1 MERDK
6 RPGVI
11 TETNSSSGGPTG
23 QPFGLLVSC
32 ASGVSVVS
40 LAGRDEWLVGRAQ
53 ECDIVIADGSVS
65 REHARLV
72 LGDAMALEDLGSRN
86 GTSVQGRRLQPR
98 ERTAVSVGSVL
109 ELGSAMCLLQRAPI
123 TPGLRRAAANA
134 ALARLRP
141 TRPDA
146 ADADEPIVCEP
157 AMRNLYALLDVV
169 APSPLNVLILGET
182 GVGKELYAK
191 AVHRRSPRAAGRFLE
206 LDCGALPESILEAE
220 LFGYEKGAFTGAVQ
234 AKVGLFESAHAG
246 TVFLDEVGELPLST
260 QAKLLRVLET
270 GQVMR
275 LGSVQPA
282 VVDVRFVAA
291 TNRDLR
297 HLITEGR
304 FRPDLYF
311 RLNGIS
317 ITLPPLRQRRADLGP
332 LAAHFASRAARSMG
346 RSSPRLTDEALAA
359 FERYEWPGNVRELRN
374 IVERAVVMSR
384 GEHLG
389 LDDLIVAEPG
399 AFGREGSSEDTV
411 PPPLPAAQHSLQPMA
426 SSSTVVSGRFGT
438 PPGADLRAELKTLER
453 ERILDTLARTA
464 GNQTQ
469 AAKILGISRYTLINR
484 LEEYGITRPR
494 KRT

>member
-1 MERDK
+1 MEREE
-6 RPGVI
+6 RPGAI
-11 TETNSSSGGPTG
+11 TETKSSSGGPAG
-23 QPFGLLVSC
+23 QPFSLLVSC

-40 LAGRDEWLVGRAQ
+40 LAGRDEWLVGRAD
-53 ECDIVIADGSVS
+53 ECDIVVADGSVS
-65 REHARLV
+65 REHARLL
-72 LGDAMALEDLGSRN
+72 LGDAMVLEDLGSTN
-86 GTSVQGRRLQPR
+86 GTTVQGRRLQPR

-109 ELGSAMCLLQRAPI
+109 ELGSAMCVLQRAPI
-123 TPGLRRAAANA
+123 ASGLRLAAANA

-141 TRPDA
+141 RLDG
-146 ADADEPIVCEP
+146 ADTDEPIICDP
-157 AMRNLYALLDVV
+157 AMRNLYALLDLV
-169 APSPLNVLILGET
+169 APSPLSVLVLGET
-182 GVGKELYAK
+182 GVGKELYAQ

-234 AKVGLFESAHAG
+234 PKVGLFESAHGG
-246 TVFLDEVGELPLST
+246 TVFLDEVGELSLST

-275 LGSVQPA
+275 LGSVQPV

-297 HLITEGR
+297 HLIAEGR

-317 ITLPPLRQRRADLGP
+317 VTLPPLRQRRADLGP
-332 LAAHFASRAARSMG
+332 LAAHFAARAARSMG
-346 RSSPRLTDEALAA
+346 RPPPALTDEAVVA

-374 IVERAVVMSR
+374 IVERAVVMCR
-384 GEHLG
+384 GPHLG
-389 LDDLIVAEPG
+389 LDELVVAEPG
-399 AFGREGSSEDTV
+399 AFGREESGERPL
-411 PPPLPAAQHSLQPMA
+411 PPPGSAEPRVPARKAGSA
-426 SSSTVVSGRFGT
+426 TVVAGRFGT

-469 AAKILGISRYTLINR
+469 AAKMLGISRYTLINR
-484 LEEYGITRPR
+484 LEEYAITRPR